1 MHHEAVILCIDEGTS
16 GTRAAVV
23 GRDGQVSAQD
33 YLPLEIHC
41 PRPGVVEQD
50 ADLLLERT
58 LDVCRRAIARA
69 QGCGQQI
76 VALAIANQ
84 RCSAVLWDTA
94 TGRSLAPIMVWQDSR
109 HREEL
114 ALLAGD
120 WDARLIRHAGRP
132 VGVRSPYLWAAR
144 KLREDAAVARAWQ
157 QRRLAFGTIDSWLL
171 WHLSDARAVVTTPT
185 NVTSGNAYALGDHRY
200 LQDWLDAL
208 EFPAELLPRLCEDV
222 QDFGRTRTELLG
234 LAVPILACAGDQ
246 HAAAV
251 GLGCLERGQALC
263 VHGTGSFVDVLT
275 GTNLP
280 AHDAAHESSLT
291 MTARRMGGVS
301 RYAIETYVPTTGSA
315 LNWICEKLQWFDNPQ
330 QISTLAG
337 EAETPAD
344 LVFIPA
350 LTGLRLPAMEPGAR
364 ASISG
369 VSMATSRPQLAR
381 SILEGIAHSVASC
394 VQADEAASGTEVGEL
409 LVGGGLSGSDALLQI
424 QADLGGL
431 PVRRLADTDK
441 ASLRGI
447 AFMAGSSGLLWDGL
461 EQACATLRTE
471 AVFDPRMAA
480 DERGERRRIWRARVG
495 DELARAR
502 APGRSAALEGCA

>member
-1 MHHEAVILCIDEGTS
+1 M
-16 GTRAAVV
+16 
-23 GRDGQVSAQD
+23 
-33 YLPLEIHC
+33 
-41 PRPGVVEQD
+41 
-50 ADLLLERT
+50 
-58 LDVCRRAIARA
+58 
-69 QGCGQQI
+69 
-76 VALAIANQ
+76 
-84 RCSAVLWDTA
+84 
-94 TGRSLAPIMVWQDSR
+94 
-109 HREEL
+109 
-114 ALLAGD
+114 
-120 WDARLIRHAGRP
+120 
-132 VGVRSPYLWAAR
+132 
-144 KLREDAAVARAWQ
+144 
-157 QRRLAFGTIDSWLL
+157 
-171 WHLSDARAVVTTPT
+171 VTTPT

-275 GTNLP
+275 GTKLL

-291 MTARRMGGVS
+291 MTARRMDGVS

-315 LNWICEKLQWFDNPQ
+315 LNWVCEKLQWFDNPQ
-330 QISTLAG
+330 QISALAR

-394 VQADEAASGTEVGEL
+394 VQADEAAAGTEVGEL

-447 AFMAGSSGLLWDGL
+447 AFMAGSAGLLWDGL

-471 AVFDPRMAA
+471 AVFTPRMAA